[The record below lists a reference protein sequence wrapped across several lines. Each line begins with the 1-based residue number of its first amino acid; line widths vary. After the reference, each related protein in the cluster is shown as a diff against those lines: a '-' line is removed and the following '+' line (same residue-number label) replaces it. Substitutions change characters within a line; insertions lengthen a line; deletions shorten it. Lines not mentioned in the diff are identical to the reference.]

1 MVQAIADE
9 LRGIDLG
16 DKRLNKRSL
25 KLIEALSVDP
35 QASVNGAMQGWAD
48 TQAAY
53 RFFDNPNVT
62 PERILE
68 PHRQAT
74 LERIRAERVVLIAQ
88 DTTELDYTAHPPGDA
103 GCLNSEKRFGM
114 YHHVQLAM
122 TPEQLPLGVVATQ
135 NFDRTAESFH
145 EKEKDKRVKRTHA
158 PIEEKESYRWLKGY
172 QRACEIAAACPETQ
186 IVSIA
191 DREADI
197 YDIFVEAQAAASLG
211 PRADYLIR
219 AHEDRSTPERNREAS
234 RRTYHKVLEKVR
246 LSPLRT
252 RHHIELSQ
260 TPQRAARQAILE
272 IRAIEV
278 TVKPPNARADL
289 PTITHN
295 VVLVEEVGGPQDG
308 TDVSWIL
315 VTTLSIATV
324 EALLCLLAYYV
335 ARWSIEVYFRT
346 LKTGCLVEKL
356 QLETKARLANCLAF
370 YNVIAWRVLF
380 LTMQNRTEPN
390 LPCTAFFAEHEWKPV
405 WCVVKKAPLPTTP
418 PSMAEFMKLLTELG
432 GYNNRNRERPAGP
445 QPIWV
450 GLRRMLDFATAW
462 LTFGPNTNRSCV

>member
-1 MVQAIADE
+1 
-9 LRGIDLG
+9 
-16 DKRLNKRSL
+16 
-25 KLIEALSVDP
+25 
-35 QASVNGAMQGWAD
+35 
-48 TQAAY
+48 
-53 RFFDNPNVT
+53 
-62 PERILE
+62 
-68 PHRQAT
+68 
-74 LERIRAERVVLIAQ
+74 
-88 DTTELDYTAHPPGDA
+88 
-103 GCLNSEKRFGM
+103 
-114 YHHVQLAM
+114 M
-122 TPEQLPLGVVATQ
+122 TPDQLPLGVVDTE

-197 YDIFVEAQAAASLG
+197 YDIFVEARAAASAG

-234 RRTYHKVLEKVR
+234 RRTYHKVLEKVQ

-260 TPQRAARQAILE
+260 TPKRAARQAILE

-278 TVKPPNARADL
+278 TVKPPNARGDL

-295 VVLVEEVGGPQDG
+295 VVLAEEVDGPNDG

-324 EALLCLLAYYV
+324 EDLLRLLEYYV
-335 ARWSIEVYFRT
+335 ARWSIEVPQAGCVSRT
-346 LKTGCLVEKL
+346 SLYQLV
-356 QLETKARLANCLAF
+356 A
-370 YNVIAWRVLF
+370 
-380 LTMQNRTEPN
+380 
-390 LPCTAFFAEHEWKPV
+390 
-405 WCVVKKAPLPTTP
+405 
-418 PSMAEFMKLLTELG
+418 
-432 GYNNRNRERPAGP
+432 
-445 QPIWV
+445 
-450 GLRRMLDFATAW
+450 
-462 LTFGPNTNRSCV
+462 